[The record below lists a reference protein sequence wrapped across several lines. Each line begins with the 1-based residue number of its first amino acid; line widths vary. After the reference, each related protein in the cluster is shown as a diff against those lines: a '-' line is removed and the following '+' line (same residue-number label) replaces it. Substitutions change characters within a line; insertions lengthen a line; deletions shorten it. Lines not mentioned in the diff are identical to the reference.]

1 MTNGLVRVAACRTH
15 GGFWFSLMFL
25 LGALALGAGAR
36 AAGTGYWHTSG
47 NQILDA
53 NNQPVRIAAINWYGF
68 ETTTFVA
75 HGLWIADYK
84 AILDRIKSSGFN
96 TVRIPYSDQMM
107 SQNPVLGTLNIN
119 RNGINTDIAANA
131 TALDVLDKIIAYCG
145 QIGLRVMLDNHRS
158 NAGNSAQENGL
169 WFTSEFPESTWLANW
184 RALTTRYLGNTTVV
198 AMDLRNE
205 PHASACWGGD
215 PAGCS
220 SANDWHAAATRAGNA
235 ILAINPN
242 LLIVVEGNDHYNNS
256 FTWWGGMLRGVASR
270 PVTLNVANRV
280 VYSAHDYGPTE
291 ANQPWFNGS
300 ATPASL
306 NAIKDTNW
314 GYIYNNNTA
323 PMFVG
328 EFGTLNGNAD
338 IQSTTPGSQGQWFS
352 ATVAY
357 FQGKQWMSHAYWAM
371 NGNDR
376 YALFNDSFNGI
387 VNQSK
392 LTLLQTIQFPLDQ
405 QPGNVPAITALSPTV
420 GQPNSLVTIN
430 GSNFGT
436 TQGTSVVRFGSTN
449 AAVTSWSA
457 SQIVARVP
465 SISGGATSVTVVV
478 NGVSSNASTFTIA
491 VLDNFPVITALSP
504 TSGAIGSNVT
514 ITGNLFGTTQGSGL
528 VRFGAS
534 VATVVSWSNQQI
546 VATVPN
552 SVAAGATQVVVTA
565 NGFASNAANFTVTT
579 TVSPVITSLDLTS
592 GGAGQIINVLGT
604 GFGITQGAS
613 TVRFGNTV
621 ATVLLWSNVDVLVS
635 VPNLAAGTYPV
646 TVTVGGLVSNTI
658 NFLVTPQRLNSVTPN
673 TANPGASVTLAGT
686 GFGATQG
693 ASTVNFG
700 SMNAAVTSWSNT
712 QIVATVPN
720 VPVNTAVGLTVTV
733 NGVASN
739 AVNFLVTSPVPPAIT
754 TLSPTSGAAGSVVT
768 ITGSSFGG
776 FQGSSTVR
784 FGTTN
789 ATIVSWSNTQL
800 SVMVPAIAAGLV
812 QVNVIVN
819 GNISNSVNFTV
830 TTVTQP
836 NYTFACPA
844 TLSVNRS
851 ANAAVSC
858 TLTRTNFTGS
868 VSFSVAGL
876 PAGVTA
882 AFNPASTT
890 GNSTTV
896 TFTASATATLG
907 IANVTISAASMGLT
921 TRTAPVALTVASGPT
936 GGVVT
941 ATGAVASNSPWF
953 AEEQVRFN
961 NTASLSALTVTIVVA
976 RNPASLASSGQYNT
990 IGGSAIA
997 QSVNTT
1003 ATQVTYTWTLAA
1015 GQTLAA
1021 GTGRTFA
1028 AQMSPQGTAHPTTGD
1043 SWTVTYTSGGASAT
1057 ASGTF

>member
-1 MTNGLVRVAACRTH
+1 MTNGLVRVAACRTLV
-15 GGFWFSLMFL
+15 GLLFL
-25 LGALALGAGAR
+25 LVALALSAGAR

-84 AILDRIKSSGFN
+84 AILDRIKTSGFN
-96 TVRIPYSDQMM
+96 TVRIPYSDQMV

-169 WFTSEFPESTWLANW
+169 WYTSEYPESTWLANW

-215 PAGCS
+215 PSGCS
-220 SANDWHAAATRAGNA
+220 AANDWHAAATRGGNA

-242 LLIVVEGNDHYNNS
+242 LLIVVEGHDRYNNS
-256 FTWWGGMLRGVASR
+256 FTWWGGMLRGVATR

-306 NAIKDTNW
+306 NAIKDQNW
-314 GYIYNNNTA
+314 GYIYNQGIG

-352 ATVAY
+352 ATVSY

-405 QPGNVPAITALSPTV
+405 QPGNVPAITSVSPTTV
-420 GQPNSLVTIN
+420 LPGGSVTIN

-436 TQGTSVVRFGSTN
+436 TQGSSTVRFG
-449 AAVTSWSA
+449 AIAVTGIASWSA
-457 SQIVARVP
+457 SQIAVTAP
-465 SISGGATSVTVVV
+465 TNLPAGAYAVVVTV
-478 NGVSSNASTFTIA
+478 NGVSSNAATIN
-491 VLDNFPVITALSP
+491 VPVVDNFPPAITSLSP
-504 TSGAIGSNVT
+504 ASGGAGQLVNVNG
-514 ITGNLFGTTQGSGL
+514 TGFGTTQG
-528 VRFGAS
+528 
-534 VATVVSWSNQQI
+534 T
-546 VATVPN
+546 
-552 SVAAGATQVVVTA
+552 
-565 NGFASNAANFTVTT
+565 
-579 TVSPVITSLDLTS
+579 
-592 GGAGQIINVLGT
+592 
-604 GFGITQGAS
+604 S
-613 TVRFGNTV
+613 TVRFGTTV
-621 ATVLLWSNVDVLVS
+621 ATVQLWANTNVLVS
-635 VPNLAAGTYPV
+635 VPNLTPGTYPV
-646 TVTVGGLVSNTI
+646 TVTVGGRVSNTS
-658 NFLVTPQRLNSVTPN
+658 NFLVTAHRLNSVTPN
-673 TANPGASVTLAGT
+673 TGSPGASVTLAGT

-693 ASTVNFG
+693 ANTVRFG
-700 SMNAAVTSWSNT
+700 TTNVSVTSWSNT

-720 VPVNTAVGLTVTV
+720 LTGGTAVGVAV
-733 NGVASN
+733 VVAGVASN
-739 AVNFLVTSPVPPAIT
+739 EVNFLVTSPVPPAIT
-754 TLSPTSGAAGSVVT
+754 TLSPTSGAVGSAVT
-768 ITGSSFGG
+768 ITGSNFGV
-776 FQGSSTVR
+776 FQNSSTAR

-789 ATIVSWSNTQL
+789 ATISSWSNTQ
-800 SVMVPAIAAGLV
+800 VVAVVPALGAGTV
-812 QVNVIVN
+812 PVTVTVN
-819 GNISNSVNFTV
+819 GNVSNAPNFTV
-830 TTVTQP
+830 TTVQQP
-836 NYTFACPA
+836 NYTLACPA
-844 TLSVNRS
+844 TLAVNRGT
-851 ANAAVSC
+851 NAAVTC
-858 TLTRTNFTGS
+858 MLTRTSFTGS
-868 VSFSVAGL
+868 VSFSVSGL
-876 PAGVTA
+876 PTGVTA
-882 AFNPASTT
+882 ALNPASTT

-896 TFTASATATLG
+896 TFTAGANATLG
-907 IANVTISAASMGLT
+907 TANVTISAAAMGLT
-921 TRTAPVALTVASGPT
+921 TRTAAVALTVASAPT

-941 ATGAVASNSPWF
+941 ATGTVASNSPWF
-953 AEEQVRFN
+953 AEEQVRFS
-961 NTASLSALTVTIVVA
+961 NTATLTALTVTITVA
-976 RNPASLASSGQYNT
+976 RNPATLVSSGQYNT
-990 IGGSAIA
+990 LGGGTIA
-997 QSVNTT
+997 QSVSTT
-1003 ATQVTYTWTLAA
+1003 SAQVVYTFSLVA
-1015 GQTLAA
+1015 GQSLPA

-1028 AQMSPQGTAHPTTGD
+1028 AQMSPGGGPHPTTGD
-1043 SWTVTYTSGGASAT
+1043 SWTVTYTSGGSST
-1057 ASGTF
+1057 TTSGTF